1 MKSYMK
7 LSRVQANLLRALIK
21 GATLKSHRHLDGTKV
36 YKLHPLEGP
45 AETVSRQTMEA
56 LRARQLIHS
65 NQKFPAAT
73 YLLTEKGKEAVLSLE
88 EAPHLPLSASNFS
101 SE

>member
-1 MKSYMK
+1 MK
-7 LSRVQANLLRALIK
+7 LSRVQEKILKALIK

-45 AETVSRQTMEA
+45 AEPVSRKTIGA
-56 LRARQLIHS
+56 LRTRKLIHS

-73 YLLTEKGKEAVLSLE
+73 YLLTEKGKDLGQTLE
-88 EAPHLPLSASNFS
+88 DSTHFPLAASNFFS
-101 SE
+101 DSD

>member
-1 MKSYMK
+1 MK
-7 LSRVQANLLRALIK
+7 LSRVQEKVLRALVK
-21 GATLKSHRHLDGTKV
+21 GTTLKSHRHLDGTKV

-45 AETVSRQTMEA
+45 TETVSRKTIEA
-56 LRARQLIHS
+56 LRARKLIHS

-73 YLLTEKGKEAVLSLE
+73 YLLTEKGKEVALGLD
-88 EAPHLPLSASNFS
+88 EAPHLPLSASNFL

>member
-1 MKSYMK
+1 MK
-7 LSRVQANLLRALIK
+7 LSRVQKNVLRALVK

-45 AETVSRQTMEA
+45 AETVSRKTIEA
-56 LRARQLIHS
+56 LRTRTLIHS

-73 YLLTEKGKEAVLSLE
+73 YLLTEKGKEAALSLD
-88 EAPHLPLSASNFS
+88 EAPHLPLSASNFL

>member
-1 MKSYMK
+1 MK
-7 LSRVQANLLRALIK
+7 LSRVQQNVLRALVK

-36 YKLHPLEGP
+36 YKLHPL
-45 AETVSRQTMEA
+45 AEPTETISRKTIEA
-56 LRARQLIHS
+56 LRARTLIHS

-73 YLLTEKGKEAVLSLE
+73 YLLTEKGKEAALGLDESS
-88 EAPHLPLSASNFS
+88 HLPLSASNFL